1 MISLFKRNTKGHVHS
16 ADLLLVVTRRELVTK
31 YGYHNNGFALRGS
44 MCTGQNIAVVKD
56 DGVFDI
62 VNHLVKALLHAFG
75 VDLDGEG
82 FARKCSNSDGFL
94 LGKGNAN
101 VPYSFSRC
109 TKAQIAAVLSR
120 LSCIRRQMKNK
131 ASKDLPMPQKIG
143 RSDYCAAIDA
153 VNCDDDGMENI
164 EHLGTKKTACLVFC
178 CTPPRT
184 IKRIAA
190 PDGLDCSNDLTGLL
204 DMTHLTSRCMASSS
218 RVVAFF
224 ERPMTLWTGSGAAR
238 LSAERRLHAESPSLA
253 WTCYYGCLRRDV

>member
-1 MISLFKRNTKGHVHS
+1 MVI
-16 ADLLLVVTRRELVTK
+16 
-31 YGYHNNGFALRGS
+31 GFALRGS

-62 VNHLVKALLHAFG
+62 VNHLVKALLHA
-75 VDLDGEG
+75 
-82 FARKCSNSDGFL
+82 
-94 LGKGNAN
+94 
-101 VPYSFSRC
+101 
-109 TKAQIAAVLSR
+109 R

-204 DMTHLTSRCMASSS
+204 DMRCLNGM
-218 RVVAFF
+218 
-224 ERPMTLWTGSGAAR
+224 
-238 LSAERRLHAESPSLA
+238 
-253 WTCYYGCLRRDV
+253 CKQLR